1 MLALLDTYDTP
12 EIPPEEQKK
21 GMRGWIIEWSGTFL
35 RENGYSYDSR
45 GVCTRQIILEA
56 DTKPDRKAYD
66 RWFQAGRTL
75 KAPYHGWYG
84 PFHRIFKQR
93 PTWSD
98 RLKYMSGIRE
108 RDDPEKVE
116 YYEIIGNWDR
126 VKHEY

>member
-1 MLALLDTYDTP
+1 MLALLDTYGTP

-75 KAPYHGWYG
+75 KAPYQDGMDHFTGYLSSA
-84 PFHRIFKQR
+84 R
-93 PTWSD
+93 P
-98 RLKYMSGIRE
+98 GQI
-108 RDDPEKVE
+108 V
-116 YYEIIGNWDR
+116 
-126 VKHEY
+126 